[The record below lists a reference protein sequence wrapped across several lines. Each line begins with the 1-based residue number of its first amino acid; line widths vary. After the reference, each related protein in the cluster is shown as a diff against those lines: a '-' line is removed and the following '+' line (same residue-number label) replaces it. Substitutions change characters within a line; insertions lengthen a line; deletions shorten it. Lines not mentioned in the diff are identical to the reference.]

1 MGAISFLIA
10 GVIALLP
17 VILAVA
23 GSTVANNISPLNE
36 RQLWVVGIIFGALAI
51 LFIALSLIQA
61 RRGSSQP
68 RPRRI
73 RKTEEVVDA
82 GFREEPPTP
91 QTTAPIAKPPNPISS
106 LALKYHC
113 LDKCRSPFSF
123 IAGHWSGGDE
133 AVQAVR
139 LGADHGLFCV
149 GCCCS
154 LMLLMFGV
162 GAGNIGWMLVL
173 GSVMALEKN
182 MPWGRRLS
190 KPLGVTLIVCGAI
203 VTLGY
208 GSLPG

>member
-10 GVIALLP
+10 GVIAILT

-73 RKTEEVVDA
+73 RKIEEVVDE

-91 QTTAPIAKPPNPISS
+91 QTTAPIAKPPEPYFVPRYPLQENFTGRVNERALLTQWLLEDDRPV
-106 LALKYHC
+106 LALTA
-113 LDKCRSPFSF
+113 
-123 IAGHWSGGDE
+123 IGGMGKSALTWAWLQRNVLGLPLPGLSDE
-133 AVQAVR
+133 PAEAASTVWTNAVR
-139 LGADHGLFCV
+139 RSVLLRDTGPV
-149 GCCCS
+149 GTRQS
-154 LMLLMFGV
+154 RPY
-162 GAGNIGWMLVL
+162 A
-173 GSVMALEKN
+173 
-182 MPWGRRLS
+182 
-190 KPLGVTLIVCGAI
+190 
-203 VTLGY
+203 
-208 GSLPG
+208 